1 MYYEVYDCVY
11 RCCCGVRTGCDLT
24 VREVHNENLGTILV
38 DKGMIEDH
46 LPNHVLAALRLCW
59 DKLLLNTPHYDP
71 SRIKRLRE
79 KKEKLYR
86 QVFRACK
93 DEEQTKETGFV
104 FLVNETPMVSE
115 QRRLSAGRQAGQRT
129 METVTQDHHQTPSLS
144 VTQHQTP
151 SLSVTVA
158 ADVHHERA
166 GATDLPVAT
175 NGPTVTFDNRVLT
188 QECRETQ
195 PRPKHLNLTVPTSNF
210 SLSTHSETL
219 V

>member
-1 MYYEVYDCVY
+1 MNREYDVS
-11 RCCCGVRTGCDLT
+11 

-59 DKLLLNTPHYDP
+59 DKLLLNSPHYDP
-71 SRIKRLRE
+71 SKIKKLRE

-93 DEEQTKETGFV
+93 DEEPTKETGFV

-115 QRRLSAGRQAGQRT
+115 ERQLSAAGRLATQRA
-129 METVTQDHHQTPSLS
+129 METVATQHHQQEVPSL
-144 VTQHQTP
+144 T
-151 SLSVTVA
+151 LTVA

-166 GATDLPVAT
+166 AATDLSTAT
-175 NGPTVTFDNRVLT
+175 SGP
-188 QECRETQ
+188 RETFKNSILTRESRENQ
-195 PRPKHLNLTVPTSNF
+195 PSRPKHLNLTVPTSNLN
-210 SLSTHSETL
+210 LSTHSETL

>member
-1 MYYEVYDCVY
+1 M
-11 RCCCGVRTGCDLT
+11 RTECDVS
-24 VREVHNENLGTILV
+24 VREVYNENLGTILV

-59 DKLLLNTPHYDP
+59 DKLLVNTPHYDP

-104 FLVNETPMVSE
+104 FLVDETPMVSE
-115 QRRLSAGRQAGQRT
+115 QRRLSAGRQAGQRA

-151 SLSVTVA
+151 SLSVTVV

-166 GATDLPVAT
+166 GATDLSVAT
-175 NGPTVTFDNRVLT
+175 NGHGPTETFKNRVLT
-188 QECRETQ
+188 REGRETQ

-210 SLSTHSETL
+210 NISTHSETL